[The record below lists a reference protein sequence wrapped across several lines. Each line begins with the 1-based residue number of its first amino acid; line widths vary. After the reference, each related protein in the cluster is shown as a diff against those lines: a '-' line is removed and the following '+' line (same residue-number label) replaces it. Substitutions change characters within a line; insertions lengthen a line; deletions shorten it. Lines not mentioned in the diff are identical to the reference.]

1 MSFRRQDEFALS
13 DDQTMFA
20 IFEDGSRQYRVE
32 PGSKL
37 LVDYRDGVEPGATI
51 TFDRILLANGGGT
64 SKVGAPLVDG
74 AKVTAEVLRPEL
86 KGEKIEIGKFKRR
99 KNSRRHVGHRQKH
112 TLVRVSGID
121 VPGLEIIKNAEE
133 AAAQ

>member
-1 MSFRRQDEFALS
+1 
-13 DDQTMFA
+13 MFA

-32 PGSKL
+32 PGTKL

-51 TFDRILLANGGGT
+51 TFARILLANGGGA
-64 SKVGAPLVDG
+64 SRIGAPILDG
-74 AKVTAEVLRPEL
+74 ATVTAEVIRPEF
-86 KGEKIEIGKFKRR
+86 KGEKLEIGKFKKR

-121 VPGLEIIKNAEE
+121 VPGLEIVERKAEEPNAEE
-133 AAAQ
+133 TAAE